1 MFINMDMFE
10 PYEVSIEIFI
20 EDKLINRQQMQAPK
34 EMLMM
39 SFIKNAEKFSNDP
52 MPIKMVMIRPEP
64 FWDKFEKKERIFNH
78 EVAFSNNARVAWEE
92 EKNKEV

>member
-20 EDKLINRQQMQAPK
+20 EDKLVNKQRMQAPK

-39 SFIKNAEKFSNDP
+39 SFIQNAQQFGKDP
-52 MPIKMVMIRPEP
+52 RPIKMVMIRSEP
-64 FWDKFEKKERIFNH
+64 FWDNFEKKES
-78 EVAFSNNARVAWEE
+78 EAAFCNNARIAWEE
-92 EKNKEV
+92 NR